1 MAFPSSPSHQ
11 TSSKILLETEMA
23 PKAPV
28 SNVLFVLATTDAGDD
43 SEAAELTL
51 ITQEEQGWI
60 LISFFFFF

>member
-1 MAFPSSPSHQ
+1 
-11 TSSKILLETEMA
+11 MA

-43 SEAAELTL
+43 SEAAQLTL

-60 LISFFFFF
+60 LVSFSFSRHN